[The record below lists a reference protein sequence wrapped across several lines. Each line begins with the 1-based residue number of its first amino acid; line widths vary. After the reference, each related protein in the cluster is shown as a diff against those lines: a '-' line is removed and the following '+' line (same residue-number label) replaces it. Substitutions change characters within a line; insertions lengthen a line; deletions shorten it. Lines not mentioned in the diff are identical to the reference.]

1 MIKEKCIDDLTIDNK
16 PEGQVPRSAIILAA
30 GFGLR
35 MIPINIDRPKALLSI
50 NGERVIER
58 LIRQLREAGV
68 ESITV
73 VVGYMKDELTYLK
86 EKYDIILVE
95 NADYCESN
103 NLYSLF
109 LVSEKISNTFI
120 LPSDIWCRTN
130 PFLSD
135 ETDSYYI
142 IYEDWESRKKEYWG
156 AMTGI
161 AYIDH
166 KDGVKLRQSLHAI
179 ADSELAKT
187 AFWEE
192 ALYDSQSLWI
202 RPKIVPLDSIRQ
214 INTFED
220 LRELD
225 SHSEHLQSE
234 VVDIICQT
242 LQVETKDISGI
253 TALKKGMTNRS
264 FLFSCKGEKY
274 IMRIPGEGTDLLIDR
289 QQEAMVYG
297 RLNGKEICDEIIY
310 LNPVNGYKITR
321 FVDSA
326 RSCDPNDLSDLKECM
341 SKLRE
346 FHSLELKVEH
356 EFDIFAQIDFYE
368 SLRNGNK
375 STYDDYDQ
383 VKKQVFNLSE
393 FIEKHIEKKVLTH
406 IDAIPDNFLIYS
418 KEDQEEIRLIDWEY
432 AGMQDPHVDIA
443 MFCIY
448 SLYNQ
453 KEIDRL
459 IDIYFDYN
467 CTEEIRLKIYCYI
480 ASCGLLWSNWCEY
493 KHMLGVD
500 FGDYAKKQYDYARE
514 YSSWLITELR
524 KRGIYE

>member
-1 MIKEKCIDDLTIDNK
+1 MKN
-16 PEGQVPRSAIILAA
+16 AIILAA
-30 GFGLR
+30 GFGIR
-35 MIPINIDRPKALLSI
+35 MVPINTEVPKALLEVS
-50 NGERVIER
+50 GRPLIEH
-58 LIRQLREAGV
+58 LILQLHEAQIFD
-68 ESITV
+68 ITI
-73 VVGYMKDELTYLK
+73 VVGYMGERLEYLAD
-86 EKYDIILVE
+86 KYGVTLVNNSRYSE
-95 NADYCESN
+95 MN
-103 NLYSLF
+103 NLYSLM
-109 LVSEKISNTFI
+109 LVADKISNTYI
-120 LPSDIWCRTN
+120 LPCDIWCQDN
-130 PFLSD
+130 PFLKSSI
-135 ETDSYYI
+135 DSFYLV
-142 IYEDWESRKKEYWG
+142 YENSGCEKNDYWE

-161 AYIDH
+161 AYITE
-166 KDGVKLRQSLHAI
+166 KDGDRLRESLQVI
-179 ADSELAKT
+179 SKSDRGKE

-192 ALYDSQSLWI
+192 TLYDGEQLWVI
-202 RPKIVPLDSIRQ
+202 PSFVAQDAIYQIDS
-214 INTFED
+214 FED
-220 LRELD
+220 LRRIDNQSVHL
-225 SHSEHLQSE
+225 HSEIIKLISHVLSISSDE
-234 VVDIICQT
+234 ISDI
-242 LQVETKDISGI
+242 V
-253 TALKKGMTNRS
+253 ALKKGMTNRS
-264 FLFSCKGEKY
+264 FLFSCKDEKY

-297 RLNGKEICDEIIY
+297 RLDGKEICDEIIY
-310 LNPVNGYKITR
+310 LNPENGYKITR

-326 RSCDPNDLSDLKECM
+326 RSCDPNDSSDLKKCM

-375 STYDDYDQ
+375 SAYDDYDQ
-383 VKKQVFNLSE
+383 VKKRVFNLSE

-418 KEDQEEIRLIDWEY
+418 KEGQEEIRLIDWEY

-453 KEIDRL
+453 QEIDRL

-467 CTEEIRLKIYCYI
+467 CSEEIRLKIYCYI

-500 FGDYAKKQYDYARE
+500 FGYYAKKQYDFARD
-514 YSSWLITELR
+514 YSSWLTTELR